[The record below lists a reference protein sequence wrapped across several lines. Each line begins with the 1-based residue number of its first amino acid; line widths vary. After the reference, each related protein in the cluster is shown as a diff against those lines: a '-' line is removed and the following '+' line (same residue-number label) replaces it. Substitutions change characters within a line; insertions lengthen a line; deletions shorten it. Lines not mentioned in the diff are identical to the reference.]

1 MFLGLRT
8 INHPAPD
15 LDAAKAWWT
24 KVLGIEPY
32 FDEPFYV
39 GFEVGGYELGL
50 NPAQDPAVGPITFWG
65 VGDVDAALARLLELG
80 AEPFLEVNEVGGGI
94 RVAAVRDP
102 AGSIFGVIENP
113 HFALP
118 EAPPEQP
125 GPGR

>member
-1 MFLGLRT
+1 MPRS
-8 INHPAPD
+8 
-15 LDAAKAWWT
+15 
-24 KVLGIEPY
+24 
-32 FDEPFYV
+32 
-39 GFEVGGYELGL
+39 
-50 NPAQDPAVGPITFWG
+50 
-65 VGDVDAALARLLELG
+65 ARLLELG